1 MKFKPVKRAVRTA
14 KSSAKSSWGK
24 KAQDAANAATLV
36 ALIGGLII
44 LYMLF
49 LPPSERDKLLEFN
62 NVSNDRIIPGQISND
77 TLLLEKPG
85 RLTFIVEDEFT
96 HEIPSFTLFKT
107 TSAQEIKKENPFS
120 VRNGWF
126 DKQRRNVTFLINSL
140 ENTDNVMLT
149 FNTQKRQGRLEMKLN
164 GNVIFDGALE
174 SSNVVP
180 ISLDK
185 KLLTDQNLLEFS
197 VNPVGLAFWTTN
209 EYTIS
214 GLKVTAD
221 VTDLSRQES
230 KNIITLTDTEK
241 FNLLTAKLKFNPNC
255 VQEDVG
261 TLNVWIN
268 NFEVL
273 SGIPECR
280 ILNKVEV
287 PINLLDSG
295 ENTLRFKTNKGS
307 YLVDQVVL
315 ETKLKQEPTTVYFF
329 EISHNQSKKINDR
342 SRKANLSINFV
353 RKDDDKKVIISV
365 NGHVTS
371 INTKDRIYSRIL
383 PKEWLKEGDNYVEIE
398 PKTTLDIIEL
408 RIDLR
413 K

>member
-1 MKFKPVKRAVRTA
+1 MKFKRGRIFT
-14 KSSAKSSWGK
+14 GK

-62 NVSNDRIIPGQISND
+62 NVTNDNIVPGKISND

-85 RLTFIVEDEFT
+85 RLTFILEDEFT
-96 HEIPSFTLFKT
+96 HETPSFTLFKT

-126 DKQRRNVTFLINSL
+126 DKQRRNVTFLINSQ

-149 FNTQKRQGRLEMKLN
+149 FNTQKRQGRLEIKLN
-164 GNVIFDGALE
+164 KNVIFDGALE

-197 VNPVGLAFWTTN
+197 VSPVGLAFWTTN

-214 GLKVTAD
+214 GLKITAD

-280 ILNKVEV
+280 ILNRIEV
-287 PINLLDSG
+287 PISLLDSG

-315 ETKLKQEPTTVYFF
+315 ETRLKQEPTTVYFF
-329 EISHNQSKKINDR
+329 EITRNQSKKMNDG

-353 RKDDDKKVIISV
+353 RRDDEKRATISV
-365 NGHVTS
+365 NGHITS
-371 INTKDRIYSRIL
+371 VNTEDRVYSRIL
-383 PKEWLKEGDNYVEIE
+383 PKEWLKEGDNYIEIE